1 MARPLFWSISFS
13 MQTRVIS
20 ADRPGALAQ
29 AVAVLRAGGLVAF
42 PTDTVYGVGAHAYQP
57 AAVAR
62 LYAAKVRPEGKAIP
76 LLLGDA
82 ADIERVSR
90 DLPPLTQR
98 LMDAFWPGALTLVV
112 PRNAGLPDIVT
123 AGGPTVAVRLP
134 DHRLPRALARAL
146 GAPLAATS
154 ANLSGQAEA
163 SSAADVM
170 AQLDGRIDLLLDGG
184 RCPGG
189 VPSSV
194 VDLTVQPPA
203 ILRQGALDPELL
215 QRLLAAR

>member
-1 MARPLFWSISFS
+1 

-29 AVAVLRAGGLVAF
+29 AVAVLRAGGVVAF

-57 AAVAR
+57 GAVAR
-62 LYAAKVRPEGKAIP
+62 LYTAKVRPEGKAIP

-90 DLPPLTQR
+90 DLPRLTQR

-112 PRNAGLPDIVT
+112 PRNPGLPDIVT

-134 DHRLPRALARAL
+134 DHPLPRALARAL

-163 SSAADVM
+163 ASAADVL

-184 RCPGG
+184 HCAGG
-189 VPSSV
+189 IASTVL
-194 VDLTVQPPA
+194 DLTVQPPA
-203 ILRQGALDPELL
+203 ILRQGALNPGLL

>member
-1 MARPLFWSISFS
+1 
-13 MQTRVIS
+13 MQTLVLF

-29 AVAVLRAGGLVAF
+29 AVAVLRSGGLVAF
-42 PTDTVYGVGAHAYQP
+42 PTDTVYGVGAHAYLP

-90 DLPPLTQR
+90 NLPPLTQR
-98 LMDAFWPGALTLVV
+98 LTNAFWPGALTLVV
-112 PRNAGLPDIVT
+112 PRNPELPDIVT

-134 DHRLPRALARAL
+134 DHPVPRALARAL

-163 SSAADVM
+163 ASAADVL

-184 RCPGG
+184 HCAGG
-189 VPSSV
+189 IASTVL
-194 VDLTVQPPA
+194 DLTVQPPA
-203 ILRQGALDPELL
+203 ILRQGALNPGLL

>member
-1 MARPLFWSISFS
+1 

-42 PTDTVYGVGAHAYQP
+42 PTDTVYGVGAHAYLP

-62 LYAAKVRPEGKAIP
+62 LYTAKVRPEGKAIP

-90 DLPPLTQR
+90 DLPQLTQR

-112 PRNAGLPDIVT
+112 PRNPELPDIVT

-134 DHRLPRALARAL
+134 DHPVPRALARAL
-146 GAPLAATS
+146 GASLAATS

-163 SSAADVM
+163 SSAADVL

-189 VPSSV
+189 VPSTV
-194 VDLTVQPPA
+194 VDLTAQPPA
-203 ILRQGALDPELL
+203 ILRQGALDPGLL

>member
-1 MARPLFWSISFS
+1 
-13 MQTRVIS
+13 MQTLVLF

-29 AVAVLRAGGLVAF
+29 AVAVLRSGGLVAF
-42 PTDTVYGVGAHAYQP
+42 PTDTVYGVGAHAYLP

-90 DLPPLTQR
+90 NLPPLTQR
-98 LMDAFWPGALTLVV
+98 LTNAFWPGALTLVV
-112 PRNAGLPDIVT
+112 PRNPELPDIVT

-134 DHRLPRALARAL
+134 DHPVPRALARAL

>member
-1 MARPLFWSISFS
+1 
-13 MQTRVIS
+13 MQTLVLF

-29 AVAVLRAGGLVAF
+29 AVAVLRSGGLVAF
-42 PTDTVYGVGAHAYQP
+42 PTDTVYGVGAHAYVP
-57 AAVAR
+57 AAVTR
-62 LYAAKVRPEGKAIP
+62 LYTAKVRPEGKAIP

-98 LMDAFWPGALTLVV
+98 LTDAFWPGGLTLVV
-112 PRNAGLPDIVT
+112 PRNPELPDIVT

-134 DHRLPRALARAL
+134 DHPVPRALARAL

-163 SSAADVM
+163 SSAADVL

-184 RCPGG
+184 RCLGG
-189 VPSSV
+189 VPSTV
-194 VDLTVQPPA
+194 LDLTVRPPA

-215 QRLLAAR
+215 QHLLAAR

>member
-1 MARPLFWSISFS
+1 
-13 MQTRVIS
+13 MQTLVLF

-29 AVAVLRAGGLVAF
+29 AVAVLRSGGLVAF
-42 PTDTVYGVGAHAYQP
+42 PTDTVYGVGAHAYLP

-90 DLPPLTQR
+90 NLPPLTQR
-98 LMDAFWPGALTLVV
+98 LTNAFWPGALTLVV
-112 PRNAGLPDIVT
+112 PRNPELPDIVT

-134 DHRLPRALARAL
+134 DHPVPRALARAL

-163 SSAADVM
+163 TSAADVL

-184 RCPGG
+184 HCAGG
-189 VPSSV
+189 IASTVL
-194 VDLTVQPPA
+194 DLTAQPPA
-203 ILRQGALDPELL
+203 ILRQGALNPGLL

>member
-1 MARPLFWSISFS
+1 

-62 LYAAKVRPEGKAIP
+62 LYTAKVRPEGKAIP

-90 DLPPLTQR
+90 DLPRLTQR
-98 LMDAFWPGALTLVV
+98 LMDAVWPGALTLVV
-112 PRNAGLPDIVT
+112 PRNPGLPDIVT

-134 DHRLPRALARAL
+134 DHPLPRALARAL

>member
-1 MARPLFWSISFS
+1 

-42 PTDTVYGVGAHAYQP
+42 PTDTVYGVGAHAYLP
-57 AAVAR
+57 AAIAR
-62 LYAAKVRPEGKAIP
+62 LYTAKVRPEGKAIP

-82 ADIERVSR
+82 ADIERVSC

-112 PRNAGLPDIVT
+112 PRNPELPDIVT

-134 DHRLPRALARAL
+134 DHPVPRALARAL

-163 SSAADVM
+163 ASAADVM
-170 AQLDGRIDLLLDGG
+170 AQLAGRIDLLLDGG

-194 VDLTVQPPA
+194 VDLTVQPPV

>member
-1 MARPLFWSISFS
+1 

-62 LYAAKVRPEGKAIP
+62 LYTAKVRPEGKAIP

-112 PRNAGLPDIVT
+112 PRNPGLPDIVT

-134 DHRLPRALARAL
+134 DHPLPRALARAL

-203 ILRQGALDPELL
+203 ILRQGALNPELL

>member
-1 MARPLFWSISFS
+1 
-13 MQTRVIS
+13 MQTLVLF

-29 AVAVLRAGGLVAF
+29 AVAVLRSGGLVAF
-42 PTDTVYGVGAHAYQP
+42 PTDTVYGVGAHAYLP

-90 DLPPLTQR
+90 NLPPLTQR
-98 LMDAFWPGALTLVV
+98 LTNAFWPGALTLVV
-112 PRNAGLPDIVT
+112 PRNPELPDIVT

-134 DHRLPRALARAL
+134 DHPVPRALARAL

-163 SSAADVM
+163 ASAADVL

-184 RCPGG
+184 RCLGG
-189 VPSSV
+189 VASTV
-194 VDLTVQPPA
+194 LDLTVQPPA
-203 ILRQGALDPELL
+203 ILRQGALNPGLL